1 MFCSFRICLSV
12 DKHSHALPLCSPH
25 MTIWKVTLP
34 QGSSWECL
42 PLFSYC
48 PISQPLCHPLTP
60 AVHSCFIDSTLPS
73 PFMVTSLLVLSVTHS
88 QSART
93 FQKKLSEDD
102 WGLSPELSGHY
113 RAGWDWS
120 QPWWWQPNQVSLN
133 KECWK
138 RRLILVEA
146 RTAQA
151 SKNAIGK
158 LLVKPISNDWQKS
171 TVRKIILP

>member
-1 MFCSFRICLSV
+1 M
-12 DKHSHALPLCSPH
+12 APTWLPGKWHFPKFLLENASP
-25 MTIWKVTLP
+25 
-34 QGSSWECL
+34 
-42 PLFSYC
+42 FSYIV
-48 PISQPLCHPLTP
+48 PSLSPYAIPSLPP
-60 AVHSCFIDSTLPS
+60 VHSYFIDSSFYS
-73 PFMVTSLLVLSVTHS
+73 PFIATSLLVLSVTHS
-88 QSART
+88 QSVRT
-93 FQKKLSEDD
+93 FQMKLSEDD

-120 QPWWWQPNQVSLN
+120 QPWWWQRNQVSLN

-138 RRLILVEA
+138 LRLILVEA

-171 TVRKIILP
+171 TVIKIILP